1 MKTSLF
7 VIMLLLGAVSYSL
20 GQAEDAAIKRVLLNE
35 TEGFFTRDKARWAS
49 AWAHEPYINFAANLY
64 GGDFR
69 LIKGWTDLEKQF
81 ASQFKSSKVTDKVT
95 VQNGNYT
102 IHPNGNMAFVT
113 YDQTLID
120 SHGKT
125 TSKETRVLEKLN
137 GQWKI
142 INVIAL
148 TNLKNFGLAE
158 EKKK

>member
-7 VIMLLLGAVSYSL
+7 VVMLLLGAVSYSL

-35 TEGFFTRDKARWAS
+35 TEGFFTRDKARWAN
-49 AWAHEPYINFAANLY
+49 AWAHVPYINFAANLY

-95 VQNGNYT
+95 VQNSNYT

-113 YDQTLID
+113 YDQTLVD

-125 TSKETRVLEKLN
+125 TSKETRVLEKMS

-148 TNLKNFGLAE
+148 TNLKSFGLAE